1 MPAMNSSV
9 IEVSV
14 TSPYRISGIDG
25 GMMMPSVP
33 PAITT
38 PSANLSL

>member
-33 PAITT
+33 PAMIA
-38 PSANLSL
+38 PNEKRLG